1 MAPTSDRAA
10 GRSAYL
16 TSLDNQ
22 RWVGDAGT
30 VSTAVDTAVE
40 AFRSTLLERGA
51 LADTGIEEA
60 REAGQRAALLVGT
73 ATSWREHLGKLLDVP
88 QVMTLLGVT
97 SRQAVYDLVA
107 RHRLLGLRR
116 RGAGMAFPA
125 FQFDLGSG
133 RPYPVLAE
141 LLEAF
146 GSAGVDAYT
155 VATWL
160 ATGQDELGGR
170 TPVSLLGD
178 PTAVP
183 AITAAADRTAT
194 RLSH

>member
-1 MAPTSDRAA
+1 MTRLDKQ
-10 GRSAYL
+10 GR
-16 TSLDNQ
+16 
-22 RWVGDAGT
+22 VGDAGT

-40 AFRSTLLERGA
+40 AFRLTLLERGA
-51 LADTGIEEA
+51 LVDTGVEEA
-60 REAGQRAALLVGT
+60 RAAGQRAALLVGT
-73 ATSWREHLGKLLDVP
+73 ATSWREHLGTLLDVP

-116 RGAGMAFPA
+116 QGSRMAFPA
-125 FQFDLGSG
+125 FQFDPGSG

-141 LLEAF
+141 LIEAF
-146 GSAGVDAYT
+146 GSAGMDAYT

-170 TPVSLLGD
+170 TPVSLLGE
-178 PTAVP
+178 PTAAP
-183 AITAAADRTAT
+183 ALTAAAGRTAA